1 MKKDTLSKRQNDI
14 IIFIKRYI
22 AMNDKSPSIREIAN
36 GVHLNSPATVYQHIQ
51 NLIQKGYLKKD
62 TNNNNTLLLLVP
74 NEFASSN
81 DQIIAIPLLP
91 NQNIE
96 DFNQEFLCPKKTF
109 KISSWMTPNTTSV
122 FVTKIT
128 DNSLIDI
135 NIIKN
140 DFIIIEKT
148 NNISSKKDIVVFLK
162 DKKLL
167 IKKSPSSLYYG
178 KIIGRII
185 RVYREY

>member
-1 MKKDTLSKRQNDI
+1 
-14 IIFIKRYI
+14 
-22 AMNDKSPSIREIAN
+22 
-36 GVHLNSPATVYQHIQ
+36 
-51 NLIQKGYLKKD
+51 
-62 TNNNNTLLLLVP
+62 
-74 NEFASSN
+74 
-81 DQIIAIPLLP
+81 
-91 NQNIE
+91 
-96 DFNQEFLCPKKTF
+96 
-109 KISSWMTPNTTSV
+109 MTPNTTSV

>member
-62 TNNNNTLLLLVP
+62 TNNNNALLLLVP
-74 NEFASSN
+74 NEFSSSN
-81 DQIIAIPLLP
+81 DQIIAIPLLS

-96 DFNQEFLCPKKTF
+96 DFNQEFLCPQKTF
-109 KISSWMTPNTTSV
+109 KISSWMVTNTTSV

-135 NIIKN
+135 NINKN
-140 DFIIIEKT
+140 DYLIIEKT
-148 NNISSKKDIVVFLK
+148 NNVTKKDIVVFLK

-167 IKKSPSSLYYG
+167 IKSAPSTLYYG
-178 KIIGRII
+178 QIIGRII